1 MAKKINGIMCNELGQ
16 PITMSN
22 GYSSEDENEILD
34 RRNPKEDENEIDQEQ
49 SFDEE
54 IEYTDLQQD
63 DEYEHIDGLT
73 FKDGYLC
80 NDQGT
85 PINMENGYSSEDE
98 ENSINCYNAHKGHGY
113 FNDEYERE

>member
-1 MAKKINGIMCNELGQ
+1 MAKKINGIMCNDLGQ
-16 PITMSN
+16 PITMNN

-54 IEYTDLQQD
+54 IEYADLQQD

-80 NDQGT
+80 NEQGT